1 MTWWSSF
8 EELWLL
14 HKATLFDA
22 SSVLCVFGLICVC
35 ICLERKRFR
44 FLLPGL
50 ALMVASAGLHLLF
63 WSFEGVEEL
72 VDRVS
77 NLKSPYS
84 LAAYQVWN

>member
-22 SSVLCVFGLICVC
+22 SSLLLVIGLICVGV
-35 ICLERKRFR
+35 CLERKRYSF
-44 FLLPGL
+44 FLPGL
-50 ALMVASAGLHLLF
+50 ALMVVSMGLHLAF

-84 LAAYQVWN
+84 LAAYQVLN